1 MTYGSSATY
10 GSGTGSASFSRLTGS
25 GHSGSLHAH
34 AQSAASGQHVTSV
47 IADATDNISG
57 TTTVSAE
64 SLIGGAIPT
73 FITSAQ
79 AVAWIDGAPTNAGAV
94 LSANFDST
102 AIAKFG
108 ANPIYLGV
116 SELGGGVAAG
126 GSGPQT
132 STSTVDLK
140 VAVNATDVT
149 KDLIVGLFDGTSVGS
164 GATSVSLDIT
174 ANGHDVLDKTFNS
187 AAAAVAYFK
196 NDVVDLGK
204 ISGFA
209 SSGGSLDVVATLKVT
224 AAAGSGFYGGLLIT
238 DGAPVITG

>member
-1 MTYGSSATY
+1 MNFGSSAIFGNWTGGATY
-10 GSGTGSASFSRLTGS
+10 SQLSGS

-34 AQSAASGQHVTSV
+34 AQSAAPGQHVTSV
-47 IADATDNISG
+47 TADATDAISG

-64 SLIGGAIPT
+64 SLIGGSVPT
-73 FITSAQ
+73 FLTSGQ

-108 ANPIYLGV
+108 ASPIYLGV
-116 SELGGGVAAG
+116 GELGGGVAAS
-126 GSGPQT
+126 GSGSQT
-132 STSTVDLK
+132 STSTIDLK
-140 VAVNATDVT
+140 VAVNSTDVT
-149 KDLIVGLFDGTSVGS
+149 KDLLVGLFGGTAVGT
-164 GATSVSLDIT
+164 GVTSVSLDIT
-174 ANGHDVLDKTFNS
+174 VNGQEVLDKTFNS
-187 AAAAVAYFK
+187 AAAAAAYFK

-209 SSGGSLDVVATLKVT
+209 SAGGSLDVVASLKVT
-224 AAAGSGFYGGLLIT
+224 SAAGSGFYGGLLIT